1 MDFKRLIDEIPAY
14 DHFLTV
20 DEMDASTLKLA
31 EDYPDL
37 VTVTQEGTSRGGH
50 PIYCLKIGDGPKN
63 AFMFGCPHPNEPMG
77 AMMLEYFSR
86 RLCEDEALR
95 RELGYTWYLIK
106 ASTST
111 AQS

>member
-1 MDFKRLIDEIPAY
+1 MDFKKLIDEIPAY

-37 VTVTQEGTSRGGH
+37 VSVTQEGTSRGGH

-63 AFMFGCPHPNEPMG
+63 AFMFGCPHPNEPSG
-77 AMMLEYFSR
+77 R
-86 RLCEDEALR
+86 VCC
-95 RELGYTWYLIK
+95 WN
-106 ASTST
+106 TSHARWLKT
-111 AQS
+111 KICARSWIIPGI